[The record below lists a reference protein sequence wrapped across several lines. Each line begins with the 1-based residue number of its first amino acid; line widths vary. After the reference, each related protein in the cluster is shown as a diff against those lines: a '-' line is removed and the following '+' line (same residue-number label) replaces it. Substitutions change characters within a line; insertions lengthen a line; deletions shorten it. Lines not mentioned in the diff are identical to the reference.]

1 MDVGVASKSESTEE
15 SKFTQDSVPDK
26 VFIDVLEPNRHDWVR
41 YQPSTFTPS
50 SYYDSQHIGDL

>member
-41 YQPSTFTPS
+41 Y
-50 SYYDSQHIGDL
+50 